1 MGTAFRLSPALKA
14 VAFFAE
20 VVEKYSGEFSVF
32 IALEMVVEHKIVEA
46 EQRTFAET
54 LSVRKLGGEPEK
66 SIRKL
71 NTCVPPTAETPRL
84 NVRLYSISVYRLSAP
99 MLGCSS
105 VPRTITLDRSDTCD
119 AAALSSG
126 I

>member
-1 MGTAFRLSPALKA
+1 MGAAFRLSPALKA

-32 IALEMVVEHKIVEA
+32 IALEMVIEHKIIEA

-54 LSVRKLGGEPEK
+54 LSVRKLGGESEK

-71 NTCVPPTAETPRL
+71 MCAVIEQLACTET
-84 NVRLYSISVYRLSAP
+84 SV
-99 MLGCSS
+99 
-105 VPRTITLDRSDTCD
+105 I
-119 AAALSSG
+119 AARGVEYLEFQDLLED
-126 I
+126 